1 MKGKVFGVG
10 LWLLLVGLLLIP
22 EQTLAQSQ
30 TQEGSE
36 GKGRLN
42 VWTTGMVLR
51 EDYTKRT
58 DFLTMRVGTHKG
70 FDRVVFEM
78 GEALPKYYVKYEK
91 PPFSTYD
98 GRDFEMRGKAFI
110 EISFYPVSYSDE
122 RRQASERLERQQ
134 NKINWPVIRQVL
146 NSDWFEGEIIYR
158 IGLKRRT
165 PFRVQT
171 LSNPSRLVVDFK
183 H

>member
-1 MKGKVFGVG
+1 MKGKIFGVG
-10 LWLLLVGLLLIP
+10 LLLFGLLLAP
-22 EQTLAQSQ
+22 EKAVAQSQ
-30 TQEGSE
+30 TQEGPQ

-42 VWTTGMVLR
+42 VWTTEMVLR
-51 EDYTKRT
+51 EDYTERSE
-58 DFLTMRVGTHKG
+58 FLRMRVGKHKG

-78 GEALPKYYVKYEK
+78 GGALPKYYVTYEK

-98 GRDFEMRGKAFI
+98 GRDFTMRGKAFI
-110 EISFYPVSYSDE
+110 EISFYPINYSDE
-122 RRQASERLERQQ
+122 RMQTNERQERQQ
-134 NKINWPVIRQVL
+134 NKVNWPVIRQVL
-146 NSDWFEGEIIYR
+146 NSDWFESEIIYR